1 MSVASFEMHGVTYAQ
16 GRTGQGPLRLHGP
29 ANAQQDGHDERHQTI
44 GLPKHH
50 KAPGFRIAQKTLLAS
65 KKAPRQPRIFHRRAV
80 NVLPEFPGAARL
92 CAPPSCVSRL
102 LLPITSG
109 ISSTVRP
116 WLFFDVG
123 INRRLANRAFEIA
136 IEIGGCGQDDLRALQ
151 GKGPKPIAIDA
162 RGEGIGRSKIEAEA
176 GPGVRERR
184 MIDSLDT

>member
-50 KAPGFRIAQKTLLAS
+50 KAPGFRIAQKTLQAS

-80 NVLPEFPGAARL
+80 NVLGKSFRRCSALRA
-92 CAPPSCVSRL
+92 PSCVSRL

-116 WLFFDVG
+116 
-123 INRRLANRAFEIA
+123 RL
-136 IEIGGCGQDDLRALQ
+136 
-151 GKGPKPIAIDA
+151 
-162 RGEGIGRSKIEAEA
+162 SS
-176 GPGVRERR
+176 
-184 MIDSLDT
+184 M